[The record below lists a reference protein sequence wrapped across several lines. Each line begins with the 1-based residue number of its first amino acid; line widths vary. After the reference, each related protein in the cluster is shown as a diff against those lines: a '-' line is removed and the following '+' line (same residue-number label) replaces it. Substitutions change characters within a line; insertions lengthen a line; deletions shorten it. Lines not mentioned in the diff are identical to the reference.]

1 MQKYDSNSAYP
12 SATFYNIQYISVM
25 TATKEKIVNV
35 MKDIGIVP
43 LFTHDNQDEALQV
56 VQTAYE
62 AGVRTFEFTNR
73 RANSFE
79 VFKHLV
85 ANRSRFPELL
95 LGIGTILDGATTKK
109 FIDAGADFI
118 ISPILKLEMAQ
129 VCKAHDKL
137 WIPGCATLTEAVTAK
152 ENGAG
157 VIKIFPGSVLGP
169 EFVRSIMPVVPDLV
183 LMITGGV
190 EPTRESL
197 GAWFRAGAACVG
209 MGSQLFSKDILQNK
223 NWLLLRQKISESLAI
238 AKEVRASKN

>member
-1 MQKYDSNSAYP
+1 MDS
-12 SATFYNIQYISVM
+12 
-25 TATKEKIVNV
+25 TKEKIIQV
-35 MKDIGIVP
+35 MKDTGIVP
-43 LFTHDNQDEALQV
+43 LFTHDNADEALQV

-79 VFKHLV
+79 VFSHLIS
-85 ANRSRFPELL
+85 NRKKFPDLF
-95 LGIGTILDGATTKK
+95 LGIGTIMDANTTKR

-118 ISPILKLEMAQ
+118 ISPILKLEMSD
-129 VCKAHDKL
+129 VCRDHNKL

-169 EFVRSIMPVVPDLV
+169 EFVRSVMPVVPDLV

-197 GAWFRAGAACVG
+197 GAWFKAGAACVG
-209 MGSQLFSKDILQNK
+209 MGSQLFSKDILETR
-223 NWLLLRQKISESLAI
+223 NWSLLRQRISNSLAI
-238 AKEVRASKN
+238 AKDVRAVKS